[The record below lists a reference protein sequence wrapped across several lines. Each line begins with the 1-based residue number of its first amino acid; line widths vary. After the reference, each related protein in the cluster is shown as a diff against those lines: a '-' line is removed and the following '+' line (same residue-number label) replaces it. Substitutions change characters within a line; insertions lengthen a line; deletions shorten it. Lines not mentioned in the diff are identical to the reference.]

1 MIWIILIGVI
11 VIIFLISNNNSSSNQ
26 IKNNTKSESFNMDIE
41 LPNPEKSNP
50 KDVIEFINDY
60 QSIVI
65 EEVYKKLKLLDNK
78 IPPKL
83 DAAFKEKI
91 QNGTIIKEN
100 YLWNMSI
107 EYRKIIQ
114 DDLETFENKYSFEL
128 KGLQENKYR
137 EKLKDCIIYD
147 EVYIELEPTNKFDK
161 NAIKVESLDG
171 VIGYVPASETY
182 EVKNIIEN
190 NEYKVYIEN
199 IESDMNFISTQII
212 IYYN

>member
-1 MIWIILIGVI
+1 LIWIILIAVI
-11 VIIFLISNNNSSSNQ
+11 VIIFLISSNNSSSAEN
-26 IKNNTKSESFNMDIE
+26 KSNNKTESFNMDIE

-91 QNGTIIKEN
+91 QNGAIIKEN

-107 EYRKIIQ
+107 EYRKIRQ
-114 DDLETFENKYSFEL
+114 DDLETFANKYSFEL
-128 KGLQENKYR
+128 KGLKENKYR

-147 EVYIELEPTNKFDK
+147 EVYIELEPENKFDK

-171 VIGYVPASETY
+171 IIGYVPASETY
-182 EVKNIIEN
+182 EVKNIIEY

-199 IESDMNFISTQII
+199 IESDIDFISTQIV
-212 IYYN
+212 IYYK

>member
-1 MIWIILIGVI
+1 MIWIILIVAI
-11 VIIFLISNNNSSSNQ
+11 IIIFFISKSGSKSVEMKNNN
-26 IKNNTKSESFNMDIE
+26 KTESFNMDIE

-65 EEVYKKLKLLDNK
+65 EEVYKKLKSLDNK

-83 DAAFKEKI
+83 DAAFKDKI
-91 QNGTIIKEN
+91 QNGAIIKEN

-114 DDLETFENKYSFEL
+114 DDLEIFKNKYSFEL

-147 EVYIELEPTNKFDK
+147 EVYIKLEPKNKFDK

-171 VIGYVPASETY
+171 IIGYVPASETY

-199 IESDMNFISTQII
+199 IESDMDFISTQII
-212 IYYN
+212 IYYK

>member
-1 MIWIILIGVI
+1 MIWTILIVVMVIILW
-11 VIIFLISNNNSSSNQ
+11 ISINNSTTVVP
-26 IKNNTKSESFNMDIE
+26 KNMNKTKKFNMDIE

-65 EEVYKKLKLLDNK
+65 EEVYKQLISLNNK

-91 QNGTIIKEN
+91 QNGRILKEN
-100 YLWNMSI
+100 YFWKISI

-114 DDLETFENKYSFEL
+114 DDLDKFENKYSFEL
-128 KGLQENKYR
+128 KGLKENKYR
-137 EKLKDCIIYD
+137 EILKNCIIYD
-147 EVYIELEPTNKFDK
+147 EVYLEIEPNNKFDK
-161 NAIKVESLDG
+161 NAIKVEYLDG
-171 VIGYVPASETY
+171 IIGYAPISETF
-182 EVKNIIEN
+182 EIKNILEN

-199 IESDMNFISTQII
+199 IENVGDFISSQII
-212 IYYN
+212 IYY